1 MEQSENMRLT
11 LLRTQ
16 DIAIAHGNQIMMPEH
31 LLLALLDDPDCKTV
45 FSALKVDV
53 AKIKEEAEHFIVEHF
68 DVNPRPLQD
77 IDLEKSSAMGTI
89 LNRVYYENTTK
100 NPGTIANSKSLLLAL
115 MRERGSN
122 AAYLL
127 EKHGIGSAE
136 TLDNFLTHG
145 TTVNPKDAAAT
156 DNYGLSKRKNPASQ
170 QGEEEEDERPPLE
183 QFAVNLNELAASG
196 KIDPVLA
203 RQNEINQ
210 TIEVLARR
218 KKNNPILVGEPGV
231 GKTAVA
237 EGLAMDIVNGNVPDQ
252 LLGAT
257 LYSLDLTAMTAGSKY
272 RGDFE
277 KRLKAVLTQLELTP
291 GAILFVDEIHMLIG
305 AGTGSDSKMDA
316 ANIMKPYL
324 SSGRVRCVGA
334 TTYAE
339 YSKYFEKDAAMS
351 RRFQKI
357 DVAEPTPAQAIEIL
371 KGLKKHYETFHG
383 VTYTDEAIEAAV
395 KLSVRYM
402 TDRQLPDK
410 AIDLLDGAAAH
421 RIVEPRATNVIDK
434 DEMEDT
440 VARIK
445 RLPKKELS
453 GDGLEK
459 LRTLDVDLRQAVFQ
473 QDAAIDALTDAV
485 LLAQAGLRDLNK
497 PKGSYLFTG
506 PTGVGKTEMAKQLAA
521 TLGTQLVRFD
531 MSEFQEKHTVAR
543 LVGSPPG
550 YVGHDEGGE
559 LTNAVT
565 KHNNCV
571 LLLDE
576 IEKAHPDVLKALLQ
590 VMDDGRLT
598 DSHGKTTDF
607 RNVIL
612 IMTSNLRDAEVKK
625 VQGIG
630 FHTETREEVLRA
642 DEVSQFL
649 PPEFRNRMDAQ
660 IRFDYLKPETM
671 GSIVDKFVKILG
683 GQLAERNVKIDLS
696 ADARDYLATKGYNR
710 DMGARPMGRL
720 IQTEISTP
728 LARQVLFGELAKG
741 GAVLVDTEGQ
751 GQDKKLRFLFN
762 DAAVA
767 NDNNPAAA
775 KPGKTRRRSNE
786 MTPK

>member
-1 MEQSENMRLT
+1 MEQSENLRLT

-16 DIAIAHGNQIMMPEH
+16 DIAIARGNQIMMPEH
-31 LLLALLDDPDCKTV
+31 LLLALLDDPECKAV

-53 AKIKEEAEHFIVEHF
+53 AKIKEEAEHFIIEHF
-68 DVNPRPLQD
+68 DVSPRNLQD
-77 IDLEKSSAMGTI
+77 IDLEKSGALGTI
-89 LNRVYYENTTK
+89 LNRVYYESTTK
-100 NPGTIANSKSLLLAL
+100 GPGTIANSKSLLLAL
-115 MRERGSN
+115 MRERGSH
-122 AAYLL
+122 AAHLL

-156 DNYGLSKRKNPASQ
+156 DNYGLSKRPSAQ
-170 QGEEEEDERPPLE
+170 QGEGEEDERPPLE
-183 QFAVNLNELAASG
+183 QFAVNLNEQAASG

-203 RQNEINQ
+203 RQAEINQ
-210 TIEVLARR
+210 TIEVLSRR

-237 EGLAMDIVNGNVPDQ
+237 EGLALDIVNGNVPDK

-257 LYSLDLTAMTAGSKY
+257 VFSLDLTAMTAGSKY

-277 KRLKAVLTQLELTP
+277 KRLKAVLTQLEVTP

-324 SSGRVRCVGA
+324 SSGRVRCIGA
-334 TTYAE
+334 TTYSE
-339 YSKYFEKDAAMS
+339 YAKYFEKDAAMS

-402 TDRQLPDK
+402 ADRQLPDK

-421 RIVEPRATNVIDK
+421 RIVEPRATTVIDK

-459 LRTLDVDLRQAVFQ
+459 LRTLDSDLRQAVFQ
-473 QDAAIDALTDAV
+473 QDAAIEALTDAV
-485 LLAQAGLRDLNK
+485 LLAQAGLRDLSK

-612 IMTSNLRDAEVKK
+612 IMTSNLRDAELRQVN
-625 VQGIG
+625 GIG
-630 FHTETREEVLRA
+630 FAATSRTEVTRE
-642 DEVSQFL
+642 DEVAKFL

-696 ADARDYLATKGYNR
+696 ADARDYLATKGYDRN
-710 DMGARPMGRL
+710 MGARPMSRL

-741 GAVLVDTEGQ
+741 GAVLVDTQGE

-767 NDNNPAAA
+767 NDNNPGAA
-775 KPGKTRRRSNE
+775 KPEKARRRN
-786 MTPK
+786 TAPVPK